1 MYIYIYTYIYIYI
14 YIYVAII
21 KHNTGYLLV
30 DSLSFKLSGS
40 GQYVADRRSSTFQT
54 DGGNSYSSFSG
65 TRVLKFRLNGEGWL
79 DPSTV
84 RVMFDVVSTDPD
96 ITNTLKSFG
105 YCHGFFKRLRLS
117 VRGQIIEELS
127 EFNRMSHML
136 NLFESPQTRFSDTA
150 EGHGYFEDIS
160 SLDEAG

>member
-1 MYIYIYTYIYIYI
+1 MC
-14 YIYVAII
+14 VASN
-21 KHNTGYLLV
+21 KTNTEDSLV

-40 GQYVADRRSSTFQT
+40 GQYAVGRRSSTFET
-54 DGGNSYSSFSG
+54 DGGNSQSCSSG
-65 TRVLKFRLNGEGWL
+65 TRVLKFRLNCEGWL

-84 RVMFDVVSTDPD
+84 RVMFDVASTDPD
-96 ITNTLKSFG
+96 ITKTLKSLG

-117 VRGQIIEELS
+117 VRGQIIQELS